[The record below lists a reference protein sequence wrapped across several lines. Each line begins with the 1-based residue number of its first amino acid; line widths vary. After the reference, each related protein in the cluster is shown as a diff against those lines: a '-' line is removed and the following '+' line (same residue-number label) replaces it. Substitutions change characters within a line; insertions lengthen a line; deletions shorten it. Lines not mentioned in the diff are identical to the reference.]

1 MVLKGR
7 TLPEPASYRQRRY
20 RLQAGEESSDT
31 ATFNV
36 KINESDLLIRAAD
49 AGLRKMAG
57 ERLMYYRHQLEVFLA
72 QFPEVRFQLSP
83 FKIPEQVLV
92 PDIVATM
99 VAAAGKA
106 GVGPMAA
113 VAGVL
118 AEAVGRD
125 LLAASPVVM
134 IENGGDVFLA
144 GACSYTVGIFAGR
157 SPFSDRLGI
166 RLKRPEKFSA
176 GICTSSATVGHSLS
190 LGKADAMCVY
200 ADSAAFADALAT
212 AMGNRIRSVD
222 DLNIVVEDALAFDS
236 VHGAVAI
243 LGDKLAAAGEVE
255 LIPLSPR

>member
-1 MVLKGR
+1 MKERVA
-7 TLPEPASYRQRRY
+7 PEPASYRQRRY
-20 RLQAGEESSDT
+20 RLQVGSESAGT

-36 KINESDLLIRAAD
+36 KVNESDLLIRVAD
-49 AGLRKMAG
+49 VGLRKMAG
-57 ERLMYYRHQLEVFLA
+57 ERLMHYRRQLEMFLE
-72 QFPEVRFQLSP
+72 QFPEVQFQLSP
-83 FKIPEQVLV
+83 FEIPDQVLL
-92 PDIVATM
+92 PDIVADM
-99 VAAAGKA
+99 IAAGNRA

-134 IENGGDVFLA
+134 IENGGDIFLA

-157 SPFSDRLGI
+157 SPFSNKLGI
-166 RLKRPEKFSA
+166 HLRRSEKFSA
-176 GICTSSATVGHSLS
+176 GVCTSSASVGHSLS

-212 AMGNRIRSVD
+212 AMGNRIKSAN
-222 DLNIVVEDALAFDS
+222 DLNVVVEDTLAFDS

-243 LGDKLAAAGEVE
+243 LGDKMAVAGDLE
-255 LIPLSPR
+255 LISLSPA

>member
-1 MVLKGR
+1 M
-7 TLPEPASYRQRRY
+7 
-20 RLQAGEESSDT
+20 
-31 ATFNV
+31 
-36 KINESDLLIRAAD
+36 
-49 AGLRKMAG
+49 
-57 ERLMYYRHQLEVFLA
+57 
-72 QFPEVRFQLSP
+72 
-83 FKIPEQVLV
+83 LV
-92 PDIVATM
+92 PDVVAAM

-134 IENGGDVFLA
+134 VENGGDIFLA

-157 SPFSDRLGI
+157 SPFSGKLGI
-166 RLKRPEKFSA
+166 RLSRPEKFSA

-190 LGKADAMCVY
+190 LGRADAMCVY

-212 AMGNRIRSVD
+212 AMGNRIRSAK
-222 DLNIVVEDALAFDS
+222 DLDAVVKDTLAFDS

-255 LIPLSPR
+255 LISLSPE